1 MSAEPKRIS
10 DRVSFKRTDDELTV
24 IITQQTTPLY
34 LTLMILWVALWVFVG
49 VVFIYNWQTT
59 ADQNERFFYAVCSAF
74 WAYFLVKGGK
84 VVAWRLYGK
93 EMLRVFETEL
103 SIKNA
108 FGTYGKA
115 QFYATENIQK
125 FGTITYDST
134 KFFQFM
140 ERAPWIMGGE
150 TIGFQYLRK
159 RIQFGKQLDDKEA
172 KELARIIDKALREIP
187 ARTKKKLADN

>member
-1 MSAEPKRIS
+1 MTSEPKQLS

-24 IITQQTTPLY
+24 IITQQTTKLY
-34 LTLMILWVALWVFVG
+34 LTLMFLWLVLWLFVG

-59 ADQNERFFYAVCSAF
+59 EDQNERFFFAVCSAF

-84 VVAWRLYGK
+84 ILAWRLFGK
-93 EMLRVFETEL
+93 EMLRVHETEF

-115 QFYATENIQK
+115 QFFAIENIQK
-125 FGTITYDST
+125 FGTINYDST

-159 RIQFGKQLDDKEA
+159 RIQFGKQLEDKES
-172 KELARIIDKALREIP
+172 KELARIIDKALHEIP
-187 ARTKKKLADN
+187 NRLKKKTTEH